1 MDTGKRHENL
11 KISKLYISGY
21 KFTTNRSVT
30 FSKKTVITGPG
41 FLCFFL
47 VIF

>member
-11 KISKLYISGY
+11 KISKLYVSGY

-30 FSKKTVITGPG
+30 FKEDSHYWPS
-41 FLCFFL
+41 FLFFLL